1 MAACNDRI
9 RTVGDPTGSAIEVAD
24 VVARLVK
31 CKNRN
36 ETNIGRRDK
45 KNIMENE
52 FVFGG

>member
-9 RTVGDPTGSAIEVAD
+9 HTVGDPTNPAIEVAD
-24 VVARLVK
+24 IVARFVK

-45 KNIMENE
+45 KNIMKNE